1 MNDTQQTPPPG
12 PGTERRFPID
22 QAADVRRLR
31 RSATDRKLT
40 GVCGGLGRHFDVDP
54 TLFRVLIAVLVFF
67 GGAGLFLYAALWLL
81 VPDESTGKA
90 IVSTGDDL
98 LRWLLVGV
106 LVIGGIM
113 VLGVGGGIGMNQ
125 MQGMGDL
132 TTFGGNGLIGLML
145 TLLVL
150 GGVAALL
157 VVVLRRSPRSPQPPT
172 YGPPTA
178 GPGYSGQTYSG
189 QTYSGPTYSGQSGA
203 TSWSYGGASAPG
215 HAASPSAYAAPTPP
229 PTWTPP
235 PAPLPPRKTGPVL
248 FWPTMAV
255 LAIVLGAMG
264 FIDAAAGASF
274 APGAYG
280 AAATAV
286 IGLALV
292 VGAFVGRPGG
302 LILAGL
308 VALVSMGLGLAAG
321 DTSGLES
328 ADSTVAD
335 VVPATAADL
344 PERISF
350 GTGAQ
355 TVDLSA
361 LDPADLDG
369 RSLDV
374 SGYAGSI
381 RVLLPEGLA
390 ADVDAEMSG
399 MGRVAVNDV
408 DYNAGGMGVT
418 YDDTI
423 GSTRPDAPTLDLE
436 LDLRFGEILL
446 YADGTTR

>member
-12 PGTERRFPID
+12 PGTERRFPTD
-22 QAADVRRLR
+22 QYADVRRLR

-81 VPDESTGKA
+81 VPDEATGKA

-125 MQGMGDL
+125 MQGMGDI
-132 TTFGGNGLIGLML
+132 TTFGGNGLIGLVL

-172 YGPPTA
+172 FGPPPA
-178 GPGYSGQTYSG
+178 GPAFSGQA
-189 QTYSGPTYSGQSGA
+189 GA
-203 TSWSYGGASAPG
+203 TSWSYGGPTPPG
-215 HAASPSAYAAPTPP
+215 YAASPSAYAAPTAP

-235 PAPLPPRKTGPVL
+235 PAPLPPRKTGPLL

-264 FIDAAAGASF
+264 FIDAAAGASL

-321 DTSGLES
+321 DTSSLES

-355 TVDLSA
+355 TVDLTA
-361 LDPADLDG
+361 LDPAELDG

-381 RVLLPEGLA
+381 RVLLPDGLA
-390 ADVDAEMSG
+390 ADVDAELSG
-399 MGRVAVNDV
+399 MGRVALNDV
-408 DYNAGGMGVT
+408 DYNAGGMGIT
-418 YDDTI
+418 YDDSI
-423 GSTRPDAPTLDLE
+423 GSTRPGAPTLDLE

-446 YADGTTR
+446 YAEGTTR